1 MNDLRR
7 ERLAA
12 QSLLRPAPL
21 GVPGLVGRLLA
32 VQAQDVTAAALAFRV
47 RSTGLTREDVEA
59 AVRERSIVR
68 AWGPRGTLHYVL
80 PEDLGW
86 LISLSGPALARD
98 AIRRIGQEGV
108 AGSPETLLPAV
119 VRALEGQGPLTKAE
133 LGERLSARGLLATG
147 QAIVHLA
154 ALGAAHGL
162 VVLGPSGRDG
172 VPGAGKPTYV
182 HAADW
187 LGAPVAS
194 SLDRDRSLAELA
206 RRYLR
211 AHAPATS
218 ADLAAWSGLPLRDA
232 RAGWRLI
239 AGSLDELPGG
249 GWRLRGTAPGIETA
263 SETASGSGIETAP
276 GIETASENAS
286 GTGIETASGSETASG
301 FEIASGSAAAPHA
314 VRLLP
319 AFDEY
324 LLGWRTRSGVLAD
337 AHARAVHPGGG
348 ILRATV
354 LVDGVIR
361 GTWSLNG
368 PTLTVSPFEGERLPV
383 QAEAEDVSRF
393 LGRPVTPVLSRRETP
408 SGRGR

>member
-1 MNDLRR
+1 MSDLWR

-12 QSLLRPAPL
+12 QSLHRPAPL

-32 VQAQDVTAAALAFRV
+32 VQAQDVAAAALAFRV

-68 AWGPRGTLHYVL
+68 AWGPRGTLHYML

-86 LISLSGPALARD
+86 LTSLSGPALGRA

-133 LGERLSARGLLATG
+133 LGDRLSAGGIPATG

-162 VVLGPSGRDG
+162 VVLGPGRRG
-172 VPGAGKPTYV
+172 GALGAGKPTYV

-211 AHAPATS
+211 AHAPATP
-218 ADLAAWSGLPLRDA
+218 ADLAAWSGLSLRDA
-232 RAGWRLI
+232 RTGWRLI

-249 GWRLRGTAPGIETA
+249 GVRLRGTAPEPA
-263 SETASGSGIETAP
+263 SEI
-276 GIETASENAS
+276 AS
-286 GTGIETASGSETASG
+286 GTGIETASGTGGAP
-301 FEIASGSAAAPHA
+301 APHA

-348 ILRATV
+348 ILRPTV

-368 PTLTVSPFEGERLPV
+368 PTLTVSPFEAERIPV

-393 LGRPVTPVLSRRETP
+393 LGRPVTSAVSHREPP

>member
-12 QSLLRPAPL
+12 QSLHRPAPL

-47 RSTGLTREDVEA
+47 RSTGLTREDVEV
-59 AVRERSIVR
+59 AVQERSIVR

-86 LISLSGPALARD
+86 LISLSGPALARN

-133 LGERLSARGLLATG
+133 LGARLSARGLSATG

-162 VVLGPSGRDG
+162 VVLGPGGRDG
-172 VPGAGKPTYV
+172 TPGAGKPTYV

-187 LGAPVAS
+187 LGAPMAS

-211 AHAPATS
+211 AHAPATP

-249 GWRLRGTAPGIETA
+249 GWRLRGTAPEIETVP
-263 SETASGSGIETAP
+263 GSG
-276 GIETASENAS
+276 
-286 GTGIETASGSETASG
+286 TASGSE
-301 FEIASGSAAAPHA
+301 IASVTAVAPHA

-348 ILRATV
+348 ILRPTV

-368 PTLTVSPFEGERLPV
+368 PMLTVSPFEGERLPV

-393 LGRPVTPVLSRRETP
+393 LGRPVTPALFRRENP

>member
-1 MNDLRR
+1 MSDLRG

-12 QSLLRPAPL
+12 QSLHRPALL

-47 RSTGLTREDVEA
+47 RSTGLTREDVET

-68 AWGPRGTLHYVL
+68 AWGPRGTLHYML

-86 LISLSGPALARD
+86 LTSLSGPALART

-133 LGERLSARGLLATG
+133 LGERLSVRGLPATG

-162 VVLGPSGRDG
+162 VVLGPGGRDG
-172 VPGAGKPTYV
+172 APGAGKPTYV

-211 AHAPATS
+211 AHAPATP

-232 RAGWRLI
+232 RTGWRLI

-249 GWRLRGTAPGIETA
+249 CWRLRGTASGT
-263 SETASGSGIETAP
+263 GSGIET
-276 GIETASENAS
+276 TSEIAS
-286 GTGIETASGSETASG
+286 GTGAGIEPASGTAP
-301 FEIASGSAAAPHA
+301 APHA

-348 ILRATV
+348 ILRPTV

-368 PTLTVSPFEGERLPV
+368 STLTVSPFEAERLPV

-393 LGRPVTPVLSRRETP
+393 LGRPGTPAVFHREP
-408 SGRGR
+408 ASGHGR

>member
-1 MNDLRR
+1 MSDLRG

-12 QSLLRPAPL
+12 QSLHRPAPL

-47 RSTGLTREDVEA
+47 RSTGLTREDVET

-68 AWGPRGTLHYVL
+68 AWGPRGTLHYML

-86 LISLSGPALARD
+86 LTSLSGAALART

-133 LGERLSARGLLATG
+133 LGERLSARGLPATG

-162 VVLGPSGRDG
+162 VVLGPGGRDG
-172 VPGAGKPTYV
+172 APGAGKPTYV

-211 AHAPATS
+211 AHAPAAP

-232 RAGWRLI
+232 RTGWRLI

-249 GWRLRGTAPGIETA
+249 CWRLRGTASGTGAGMGAA
-263 SETASGSGIETAP
+263 SETASGTGAGMGI
-276 GIETASENAS
+276 AS
-286 GTGIETASGSETASG
+286 GT
-301 FEIASGSAAAPHA
+301 AAPHA

-324 LLGWRTRSGVLAD
+324 LLGWRTRAGVLAD

-348 ILRATV
+348 ILRPTV

-368 PTLTVSPFEGERLPV
+368 STLTVSPFEAERLPV

-393 LGRPVTPVLSRRETP
+393 LGRPVTPAVSYGEP
-408 SGRGR
+408 FSGHGR

>member
-1 MNDLRR
+1 MSDLRG

-12 QSLLRPAPL
+12 QSLHRPALL

-47 RSTGLTREDVEA
+47 RSTSLTREDVET

-68 AWGPRGTLHYVL
+68 AWGPRGTLHYML

-86 LISLSGPALARD
+86 LTSLSGPALARG

-133 LGERLSARGLLATG
+133 LGERLSARGLPATG

-162 VVLGPSGRDG
+162 VVLGPGVRDG
-172 VPGAGKPTYV
+172 APGAGKPTYV

-187 LGAPVAS
+187 LGAPVVS

-211 AHAPATS
+211 AHAPATP

-232 RAGWRLI
+232 RTGWRLI

-249 GWRLRGTAPGIETA
+249 CWRLRGTD
-263 SETASGSGIETAP
+263 
-276 GIETASENAS
+276 S
-286 GTGIETASGSETASG
+286 GTGIETVSGTASGTGAGIETASG
-301 FEIASGSAAAPHA
+301 TAPAPHA

-348 ILRATV
+348 VLRPTV

-368 PTLTVSPFEGERLPV
+368 PTLTVSPFEAERLPV
-383 QAEAEDVSRF
+383 QAEAEDVFRF
-393 LGRPVTPVLSRRETP
+393 LGRPVTPAVSHREP
-408 SGRGR
+408 SSGHGR

>member
-12 QSLLRPAPL
+12 QSLHRPAPL

-32 VQAQDVTAAALAFRV
+32 VQAQDATAAALAFRV

-86 LISLSGPALARD
+86 LISLSGPALARN

-133 LGERLSARGLLATG
+133 LGERLSARGLPATG

-162 VVLGPSGRDG
+162 VVLGPGGRDG
-172 VPGAGKPTYV
+172 APGAGKPTYV

-211 AHAPATS
+211 AHAPATP

-239 AGSLDELPGG
+239 GGSLDELPGG
-249 GWRLRGTAPGIETA
+249 GWRLRGTAPEI
-263 SETASGSGIETAP
+263 
-276 GIETASENAS
+276 ENAS
-286 GTGIETASGSETASG
+286 GTASGTGPEIETASGSE
-301 FEIASGSAAAPHA
+301 IASGTAAAPHA

-348 ILRATV
+348 ILRPTV

-383 QAEAEDVSRF
+383 EAEAEDVSRF
-393 LGRPVTPVLSRRETP
+393 LGRPVTPALSRRETP

>member
-1 MNDLRR
+1 MSDLRG

-12 QSLLRPAPL
+12 QSLHRPAPL

-47 RSTGLTREDVEA
+47 RSTGLTREDVET

-68 AWGPRGTLHYVL
+68 AWGPRGTLHYML

-86 LISLSGPALARD
+86 LTSLSGAALART

-133 LGERLSARGLLATG
+133 LGERLSARGLPATG

-162 VVLGPSGRDG
+162 VVLGPGGRDG
-172 VPGAGKPTYV
+172 APGAGKPTYV

-211 AHAPATS
+211 AHAPAAP

-232 RAGWRLI
+232 RTGWRLI
-239 AGSLDELPGG
+239 ADSLDELPGG
-249 GWRLRGTAPGIETA
+249 CWRLRGTASGAGAGMGAASETASETVSVSGAEAGAEAGAA
-263 SETASGSGIETAP
+263 SETASGIGAGMGI
-276 GIETASENAS
+276 AS
-286 GTGIETASGSETASG
+286 GT
-301 FEIASGSAAAPHA
+301 AAPHA

-324 LLGWRTRSGVLAD
+324 LLGWRTRAGVLAD

-348 ILRATV
+348 ILRPTV

-368 PTLTVSPFEGERLPV
+368 STLTVSPFEAERLPV

-393 LGRPVTPVLSRRETP
+393 LGRPVTPAVSYGQP
-408 SGRGR
+408 FSGHGR

>member
-1 MNDLRR
+1 MSDLRG

-12 QSLLRPAPL
+12 QSLHRPAPL
-21 GVPGLVGRLLA
+21 GVAGLVGRLLA

-47 RSTGLTREDVEA
+47 RSIGLTREDVET

-68 AWGPRGTLHYVL
+68 AWGPRGTLHYML

-86 LISLSGPALARD
+86 LTSLSGPALART

-133 LGERLSARGLLATG
+133 LGERLSARGLPATG

-162 VVLGPSGRDG
+162 VVLGPVGRDG
-172 VPGAGKPTYV
+172 APGAGKPTYV

-211 AHAPATS
+211 AHAPATP

-232 RAGWRLI
+232 RTGWRLI

-249 GWRLRGTAPGIETA
+249 CWGLRG
-263 SETASGSGIETAP
+263 SASGT
-276 GIETASENAS
+276 
-286 GTGIETASGSETASG
+286 GTGIETASEIASGTGAGIEVVSGTGAGIETASG
-301 FEIASGSAAAPHA
+301 TAPAPHA

-324 LLGWRTRSGVLAD
+324 LLGWRTRSGILAD

-348 ILRATV
+348 ILRPTV

-368 PTLTVSPFEGERLPV
+368 SMLTVSPFEAERLPV

-393 LGRPVTPVLSRRETP
+393 LGRPVTPAVSHREP
-408 SGRGR
+408 SSGHGR

>member
-1 MNDLRR
+1 MSDLRG
-7 ERLAA
+7 ERLAV
-12 QSLLRPAPL
+12 QSLHRPAPL

-47 RSTGLTREDVEA
+47 RSTGLTREDVET

-68 AWGPRGTLHYVL
+68 AWGPRGTLHYML

-86 LISLSGPALARD
+86 LTSLSGPALARG

-133 LGERLSARGLLATG
+133 LGERLSARGLPATG

-162 VVLGPSGRDG
+162 VVLGPGVRDG
-172 VPGAGKPTYV
+172 APGAGKPTYV

-211 AHAPATS
+211 AHAPATP

-232 RAGWRLI
+232 RTGWRLI

-249 GWRLRGTAPGIETA
+249 CWRLRGTG
-263 SETASGSGIETAP
+263 
-276 GIETASENAS
+276 S
-286 GTGIETASGSETASG
+286 GTGIETASGTGAGIEITSGTASG
-301 FEIASGSAAAPHA
+301 TGAGIEIASGTAPAPHA

-348 ILRATV
+348 ILRPTV

-368 PTLTVSPFEGERLPV
+368 PTLTVSPFEAERLPV

-393 LGRPVTPVLSRRETP
+393 LGRPVTPAVSHREP
-408 SGRGR
+408 SSGHGR

>member
-1 MNDLRR
+1 MGWLT
-7 ERLAA
+7 
-12 QSLLRPAPL
+12 SLS
-21 GVPGLVGRLLA
+21 G
-32 VQAQDVTAAALAFRV
+32 AALAR
-47 RSTGLTREDVEA
+47 T
-59 AVRERSIVR
+59 
-68 AWGPRGTLHYVL
+68 
-80 PEDLGW
+80 
-86 LISLSGPALARD
+86 

-133 LGERLSARGLLATG
+133 LGERLSARGLPATG

-162 VVLGPSGRDG
+162 VVLGPGGRDG
-172 VPGAGKPTYV
+172 APGAGKPTYV

-211 AHAPATS
+211 AHAPAAP

-232 RAGWRLI
+232 RTGWRLI

-249 GWRLRGTAPGIETA
+249 YWRLRGTASGTGIGIA
-263 SETASGSGIETAP
+263 SETASGTGAGAGIGAASETESGIGA
-276 GIETASENAS
+276 GIGAGIGIASGTAS
-286 GTGIETASGSETASG
+286 GTGAGMG
-301 FEIASGSAAAPHA
+301 IASGTAAPHA

-348 ILRATV
+348 ILRPTV

-368 PTLTVSPFEGERLPV
+368 STLTVSPFEAERLPV

-393 LGRPVTPVLSRRETP
+393 LGRPVTPAVSYGEP
-408 SGRGR
+408 FSGR